1 MAQILASGVAMGC
14 IYALVGLAF
23 VLIYNASGGL
33 NFSQGEF
40 VMLGAFALYTT
51 TAVLHLPYWL
61 AVVVSVAAIAGLGW
75 LFQRLLFYP
84 LRDRPFLY
92 FVIVTIGFSIFA
104 RNLALIIWGPNPLKV
119 APLTNLDV
127 VSFGKVVMAPENLAI
142 IVVTAAILLGQYLLF
157 FHTDLGR
164 RLRATAQNSQMAQLM
179 GIYPRRM
186 IGITFALSGA
196 VAGFA
201 GVLLAPIF
209 LIDTDMGGAVLLK
222 AFIAVVIGGFGS
234 IPGVVI
240 GGICIGVIEILTAVY
255 ISSVYKDAICI
266 AVLIIFLIGFPR
278 GLLGEA
284 VKERG

>member
-1 MAQILASGVAMGC
+1 MAQIIASGISMGC

-40 VMLGAFALYTT
+40 VMLGAFALFTV
-51 TAVLHLPYWL
+51 TALHLPYWL
-61 AVVVSVAAIAGLGW
+61 AVVVSVAAVGGLGW
-75 LFQRLLFYP
+75 VFQRVLFYP
-84 LRDRPFLY
+84 LKDRSFLY
-92 FVIVTIGFSIFA
+92 FVIVTIGFSICV
-104 RNLALIIWGPNPLKV
+104 RNLALIVWGPNPLKV
-119 APLTNLDV
+119 PPLTTVDV
-127 VSFGKVVMAPENLAI
+127 VKFGNVMLSPENIAIVGVTAI
-142 IVVTAAILLGQYLLF
+142 ILLLQYLLF

-164 RLRATAQNSQMAQLM
+164 RLRATAQNSQTAQLM

-196 VAGFA
+196 ISGFA

-240 GGICIGVIEILTAVY
+240 GGIGIGLIEILTAVY
-255 ISSVYKDAICI
+255 VSSVYKDAICI
-266 AVLIIFLIGFPR
+266 AILIIFLIAFPR

-284 VKERG
+284 VKERC

>member
-1 MAQILASGVAMGC
+1 MAQILASGLAMGC

-40 VMLGAFALYTT
+40 VMLGAFALFTT
-51 TAVLHLPYWL
+51 TALQMPYWL
-61 AVVVSVAAIAGLGW
+61 AVVVSVAALGLLGW
-75 LFQRLLFYP
+75 LFQRMLFYP
-84 LRDRPFLY
+84 LKDRSFLY
-92 FVIVTIGFSIFA
+92 FIIVTIGFSIFA
-104 RNLALIIWGPNPLKV
+104 RNLALIVWGPNPLKV
-119 APLTNLDV
+119 PSLTTV
-127 VSFGKVVMAPENLAI
+127 ETVSVAGVVMSPENIAI
-142 IVVTAAILLGQYLLF
+142 IIVTVVVLLAQYALF

-186 IGITFALSGA
+186 IGITFAMSGA
-196 VAGFA
+196 IAGFA

-234 IPGVVI
+234 IPGVVV
-240 GGICIGVIEILTAVY
+240 GGICVGLIEILTAVY

-266 AVLIIFLIGFPR
+266 AILILFLVAFPR
-278 GLLGEA
+278 GLFGEA